1 MRARAGL
8 GQENKHGGLARHD
21 LFTSKPVKPAFCTK
35 PCLSVRL
42 ARFLARFFRAYW
54 AGPTHLDS
62 LRAKLRQGNELAGLD
77 GPARFSNR
85 AWRVRPNMGRASP
98 GRATRLAIFRF
109 NQLYRNKLII
119 N

>member
-1 MRARAGL
+1 MLIGPL
-8 GQENKHGGLARHD
+8 SPFFGP
-21 LFTSKPVKPAFCTK
+21 LFC
-35 PCLSVRL
+35 
-42 ARFLARFFRAYW
+42 AYW

-62 LRAKLRQGNELAGLD
+62 LRAELRQGNELAGLD

-98 GRATRLAIFRF
+98 GRAARLAIFRF
-109 NQLYRNKLII
+109 NQLYINNLII